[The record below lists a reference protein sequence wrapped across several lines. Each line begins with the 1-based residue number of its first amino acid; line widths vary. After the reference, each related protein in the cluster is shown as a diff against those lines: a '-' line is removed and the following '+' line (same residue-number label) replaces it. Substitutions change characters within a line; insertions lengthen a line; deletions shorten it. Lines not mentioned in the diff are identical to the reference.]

1 MNQIS
6 LDDTIFTNNKDK
18 VKLAIEKELANQPSF
33 LKFINLSE
41 NKDGSISI
49 KAKSFLVAKIVPK
62 PKFYNL
68 EFRTKY
74 LSLFPPLTSKTFNK
88 DFSRI
93 SFSTIEEITS
103 LSYTLSEI
111 AIDILSEVGG
121 ENFGCCSRYE
131 ACSDA
136 KKCIHPDQLFARAC
150 SYRRNLEQGKIFY
163 GKNRTIL

>member
-1 MNQIS
+1 MNQMS
-6 LDDTIFTNNKDK
+6 LDDAVFTNDIDK
-18 VKLAIEKELANQPSF
+18 VRLAIEKELANQPSF
-33 LKFINLSE
+33 LKFVNLSE

-49 KAKSFLVAKIVPK
+49 KAKSYLVAKIVPK
-62 PKFYNL
+62 PQHFNL

-74 LSLFPPLTSKTFNK
+74 LPLFPMLSAKTFNK
-88 DFSRI
+88 EFSRVA
-93 SFSTIEEITS
+93 FSTIEEICS
-103 LSYTLSEI
+103 LAYTLSEI

-136 KKCIHPDQLFARAC
+136 KQCIHPDKLFARAC

-163 GKNRTIL
+163 GKNKSV